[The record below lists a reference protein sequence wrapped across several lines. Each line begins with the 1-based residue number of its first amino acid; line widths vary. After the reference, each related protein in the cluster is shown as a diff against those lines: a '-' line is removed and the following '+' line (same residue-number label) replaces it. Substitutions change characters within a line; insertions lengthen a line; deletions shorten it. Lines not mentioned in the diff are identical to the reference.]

1 MAILQQPIRIRL
13 QHNILAI
20 GEAVQYDTYREFHFI
35 FDDYEIPLETTD
47 IRIYLEKPSGRAIYN
62 YGTLINGEVVY
73 QPTSQTLGE
82 YGTCI
87 GQVQI
92 VNNDAILTTF
102 PFKLE
107 VQKSLVDNTSF
118 ISKDEFLIL
127 DELIKT
133 TREQSKEIAA
143 LNKRV
148 TDNENSRVSSEQSRV
163 NAESKRVST
172 EQSRVNAESK
182 RVSTEQLR
190 VNAESKRVSTEQLR
204 VNAENTRINQ
214 EKARVDSEQSRVNA
228 ESKRQQ
234 DTASAIKRCND
245 ALETI
250 DTTVR
255 SLVNDTTPTDE
266 TTYSSNKITSLIES
280 HIIVS
285 KSEPVSQLN
294 GGLWLLEE

>member
-62 YGTLINGEVVY
+62 YGTLINGEVVF

-87 GQVQI
+87 GEVQI
-92 VNNDAILTTF
+92 INNAAILTTF

-107 VQKSLVDNTSF
+107 VQKNLVDDTNF
-118 ISKDEFLIL
+118 VSKDEFLIL

-133 TREQSKEIAA
+133 SREQIVEIKK
-143 LNKRV
+143 LNKKISEQEDDRV
-148 TDNENSRVSSEQSRV
+148 DAETRRQDNETERQTKEDRRKASELARENAEQSRVYAENSRVT
-163 NAESKRVST
+163 AEGNRES
-172 EQSRVNAESK
+172 AE
-182 RVSTEQLR
+182 
-190 VNAESKRVSTEQLR
+190 
-204 VNAENTRINQ
+204 
-214 EKARVDSEQSRVNA
+214 D
-228 ESKRQQ
+228 KRQN
-234 DTASAIKRCND
+234 DTAIAIKNCNAAKKEVDEVMSTLNKELKSAIND
-245 ALETI
+245 ETTSSI
-250 DTTVR
+250 
-255 SLVNDTTPTDE
+255 
-266 TTYSSNKITSLIES
+266 TTYSSTKIVNIFENQV
-280 HIIVS
+280 IAS
-285 KSEPVSQLN
+285 KYEPENQNN

>member
-1 MAILQQPIRIRL
+1 MATLQQPIRIRL

-118 ISKDEFLIL
+118 ISEDEFLIL

-133 TREQSKEIAA
+133 IREQSKEIAV

-148 TDNENSRVSSEQSRV
+148 TDNENS
-163 NAESKRVST
+163 RVST

-182 RVSTEQLR
+182 RVSTEQ
-190 VNAESKRVSTEQLR
+190 SR

-234 DTASAIKRCND
+234 DIASAIKRCND

-255 SLVNDTTPTDE
+255 SLVNDATPTDE

-280 HIIVS
+280 HMIVS
-285 KSEPVSQLN
+285 KSEPLNQLN

>member
-163 NAESKRVST
+163 NAESKRVSS
-172 EQSRVNAESK
+172 EQS
-182 RVSTEQLR
+182 R

>member
-163 NAESKRVST
+163 NAESKR
-172 EQSRVNAESK
+172 
-182 RVSTEQLR
+182 
-190 VNAESKRVSTEQLR
+190 
-204 VNAENTRINQ
+204 
-214 EKARVDSEQSRVNA
+214 
-228 ESKRQQ
+228 QQ